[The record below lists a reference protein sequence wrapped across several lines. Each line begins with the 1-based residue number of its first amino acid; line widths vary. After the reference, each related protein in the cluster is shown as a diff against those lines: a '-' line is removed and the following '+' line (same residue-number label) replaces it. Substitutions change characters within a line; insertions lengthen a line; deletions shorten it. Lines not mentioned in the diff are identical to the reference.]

1 MVRSHSPLR
10 DQLLGQ
16 LPVEFVCGQKLLLRA
31 SLLRIVRMLLTL
43 PS

>member
-1 MVRSHSPLR
+1 MVLLHSLLR

-16 LPVEFVCGQKLLLRA
+16 LQVEFACGQKLLLRA
-31 SLLRIVRMLLTL
+31 FLLRIVRMLLTL